1 MTSPFSFAAF
11 QAQRQDPPVGPRRA
25 SLSFAAFEEQR
36 RQEEE
41 RQREAGRSRDGVL
54 PTVTTTAPAPTVA
67 EKAGQ
72 FARGVGLG
80 ATQSL
85 TSLGEVAGMV
95 PGLGGIGETARAL
108 EQKAAT
114 ALAPQGPYGLGGQV
128 LGRLGGEVVQ
138 AMGAAKPIAKGVA
151 TVAPRVGQALRT
163 GLEGTRVQ
171 RALATTAANAPID
184 VVQGLKQEEGLL
196 LPGRAGSVAENVLF
210 SGAAG
215 ALFGGK
221 PSQRTSIAP
230 DVSETIP
237 PGPTRDRVRLLGAGT
252 EPPMQ
257 GPAIPMPGV
266 RTAGGP
272 LTDPSRLLPG
282 AVPDDAVRRAVQARF
297 SFLPGSEALPLGPT
311 RAPETRV
318 DRLLMGPRQDVA
330 PLPPT
335 QTAPIAARG
344 ELSAADVMRRLEAAA
359 TTAPA
364 ATPGGIDIVNV
375 GGRSPQRQRRLMRAL
390 DNTQAELERQAT
402 RRRLFATP
410 SDDALREL
418 EVAAVR
424 GQQQAPTS
432 SILDAQGRAAR
443 SGAASPELVTQLG
456 TTVGGAA
463 LGAATTPEGE
473 PESAIGRAL
482 AGALAGYGVSR
493 AGLAGVRRFGA
504 TSATMPRG
512 STPAMQTVNATINT
526 GDRAVADV
534 PAWLT
539 KRERAYTNLVS
550 ETSPLE
556 LAAAQGGQKSAMQGA
571 ISQAQGS
578 GQAAL
583 QYLRDRVQL
592 PIAAAKG
599 QLDDVRA
606 LVKARRDLDI
616 RVKGG
621 AAKSAVPTEVLEQAV
636 RDGEANEA
644 VRNAAD
650 ALRDVERDLLRMR
663 YEAGMLTDEAYQ
675 AIVASEDFYTPFVRE
690 FAEDAYRQ
698 MGAKGGKWYQRTSG
712 VQRMDRTM
720 DAISQTADP
729 LEVVTASVTRTFR
742 DVGRQ
747 RVQNI
752 LGDLVEDGSLADV
765 IRVVPENALANDA
778 ARVFKQVRGGKQVTY
793 EVLDPELFDAI
804 AAQGTE
810 SANVLLR
817 VAQAM
822 KNVKTA
828 GITVMP
834 DFAMANVIRDVA
846 ASGIQRPDVRRAAV
860 ETGLGALGG
869 GAIGAARGDDDKIV
883 QNFLIGAGMGAG
895 VGAYARPFAQSLS
908 AMGNIISA
916 NISDAM
922 AKGTLPANQ
931 SVQTLLDR
939 AAQSYREFLRAGAS
953 TEGFYVRTPK
963 DAREVLQ
970 RLGAEERASIIT
982 PKRWWETLQA
992 IGSVAEQSTRLAA
1005 FKQVRERGA
1014 SLPQAARE
1022 AQDRTLRFANVG
1034 KATKGLASVTPFWNA
1049 KVQGWDKLG
1058 RMLKQPKTWGLGTA
1072 MLTAPSVALWNMNKD
1087 NPEYWERP
1095 IWERNLFWLVPKD
1108 EGGFYRIP
1116 KPFEIGYL
1124 FASMP
1129 ERSLDFLAQ
1138 QGVLSSAAPETA
1150 EPGRAA
1156 GRAAWDMATSTFEGT
1171 LPVPQIASL
1180 PGQLATDYDLFRN
1193 RRIVTRPG
1201 LPTELQ
1207 GTPETSSIARQA
1219 AKFGL
1224 SPEQV
1229 DFALRDVA
1237 GTTGRE
1243 ALRAVDVV
1251 AGSFGAPA
1259 PRMDRLVEAPV
1270 VGQMQR
1276 RFTTQDRGQTESELT
1291 ARDRLRRVESVAA
1304 GMRELQRGGNQA
1316 EMRTYFE
1323 RHTDDLLLHE
1333 QLRDL
1338 SRALDQIT
1346 ADRRTV
1352 ERDRTLPKTERD
1364 RLLRAIRDAGT
1375 RVSQQINQTEARP

>member
-1 MTSPFSFAAF
+1 
-11 QAQRQDPPVGPRRA
+11 
-25 SLSFAAFEEQR
+25 
-36 RQEEE
+36 
-41 RQREAGRSRDGVL
+41 
-54 PTVTTTAPAPTVA
+54 
-67 EKAGQ
+67 
-72 FARGVGLG
+72 
-80 ATQSL
+80 
-85 TSLGEVAGMV
+85 
-95 PGLGGIGETARAL
+95 
-108 EQKAAT
+108 
-114 ALAPQGPYGLGGQV
+114 
-128 LGRLGGEVVQ
+128 
-138 AMGAAKPIAKGVA
+138 
-151 TVAPRVGQALRT
+151 
-163 GLEGTRVQ
+163 
-171 RALATTAANAPID
+171 
-184 VVQGLKQEEGLL
+184 L
-196 LPGRAGSVAENVLF
+196 LPEA
-210 SGAAG
+210 
-215 ALFGGK
+215 
-221 PSQRTSIAP
+221 T
-230 DVSETIP
+230 
-237 PGPTRDRVRLLGAGT
+237 
-252 EPPMQ
+252 
-257 GPAIPMPGV
+257 
-266 RTAGGP
+266 
-272 LTDPSRLLPG
+272 
-282 AVPDDAVRRAVQARF
+282 PDDVTRRAVQEGLQMLFA
-297 SFLPGSEALPLGPT
+297 GP
-311 RAPETRV
+311 P
-318 DRLLMGPRQDVA
+318 
-330 PLPPT
+330 
-335 QTAPIAARG
+335 
-344 ELSAADVMRRLEAAA
+344 
-359 TTAPA
+359 PA
-364 ATPGGIDIVNV
+364 AIAGKP
-375 GGRSPQRQRRLMRAL
+375 RPKMRASR
-390 DNTQAELERQAT
+390 T
-402 RRRLFATP
+402 
-410 SDDALREL
+410 
-418 EVAAVR
+418 
-424 GQQQAPTS
+424 
-432 SILDAQGRAAR
+432 
-443 SGAASPELVTQLG
+443 GAASPELVTQLG
-456 TTVGGAA
+456 TTGAGAA
-463 LGAATTPEGE
+463 IGAATTPEGE
-473 PESAIGRAL
+473 PDTLIGRTL
-482 AGALAGYGVSR
+482 AGALAGYGVGR
-493 AGLAGVRRFGA
+493 AGLAGARRLGGTPDA
-504 TSATMPRG
+504 PPRG

-539 KRERAYTNLVS
+539 KKERAYTNLVS
-550 ETSPLE
+550 ETRPLE

-621 AAKSAVPTEVLEQAV
+621 ASKSTVPTEVLEQAV

-690 FAEDAYRQ
+690 FAEDAYQQ

-712 VQRMDRTM
+712 VRRMDRTV

-729 LEVVTASVTRTFR
+729 LEVATASVTRTFR

-752 LGDLVEDGSLADV
+752 LGDLVEDGSLANV
-765 IRVVPENALANDA
+765 IRVVPENAPTNDA

-804 AAQGTE
+804 AAQGKE
-810 SANVLLR
+810 SSNILLR

-828 GITVMP
+828 GITIEP
-834 DFAMANVIRDVA
+834 SFAAGNVTRDVA
-846 ASGIQRPDVRRAAV
+846 ASGIQRPDVKRAAV

-869 GAIGAARGDDDKIV
+869 GALGAATGDDDKIV
-883 QNFLIGAGMGAG
+883 QNFLRGAGFGAG
-895 VGAYARPFAQSLS
+895 AGGFARPFAQSLS
-908 AMGNIISA
+908 AMGSIISA
-916 NISDAM
+916 NLSDAI
-922 AKGTLPANQ
+922 ARGALPANETA
-931 SVQTLLDR
+931 QTLLNR
-939 AAQSYREFLRAGAS
+939 GAQSYREFLRSGAS

-1005 FKQVRERGA
+1005 FKQVQKAGA

-1022 AQDRTLRFANVG
+1022 AQDRTLRFSNVG

-1049 KVQGWDKLG
+1049 KIQGWDKLV
-1058 RMLKQPKTWGLGTA
+1058 RILKQPKTWGLGTA
-1072 MLTAPSVALWNMNKD
+1072 MLTAPSVSLWNLNKD

-1124 FASMP
+1124 FASTP
-1129 ERSLDFLAQ
+1129 ERALDYLAQ
-1138 QGVLSSAAPETA
+1138 QGILSSAAPATA

-1156 GRAAWDMATSTFEGT
+1156 GRAAMDMATSTFAGT
-1171 LPVPQIASL
+1171 LPVPQILSL
-1180 PGQLATDYDLFRN
+1180 PGQLATNRDLFRN
-1193 RRIVTRPG
+1193 RPIVSRPG
-1201 LPTELQ
+1201 LPTEMQ
-1207 GTPETSSIARQA
+1207 ATPETSAIARQA
-1219 AKFGL
+1219 AKFGI
-1224 SPEQV
+1224 SPEKV

-1259 PRMDRLVEAPV
+1259 PRMDRLSETPV

-1276 RFTTQDRGQTESELT
+1276 RFTTQERGQTESEIT
-1291 ARDRLRRVESVAA
+1291 ARDRLRKIETVVS
-1304 GMRELQRGGNQA
+1304 GMRELQRGGDQT
-1316 EMRTYFE
+1316 EMRAYFE
-1323 RHTDDLLLHE
+1323 QNKSDLILHE
-1333 QLRDL
+1333 QLREL
-1338 SRALDQIT
+1338 GQALDQIT

-1352 ERDRTLPKTERD
+1352 ERNRDLPKEERE
-1364 RLLRAIRDAGT
+1364 RLLRAIREAGT
-1375 RVSQQINQTEARP
+1375 RVSQQINQMPSPR